1 MKQTTNLLMMTGLL
15 ACCVGSAAQTAAAHF
30 DMSLDDNGNLVEN
43 ISGQAYPVS
52 SQLPAC
58 TVEGLDG
65 VALRFDGYSNYV
77 KAGLPVGSLSK
88 ETLTVS
94 ITLAAEAYPMVAVK
108 DEAEATPAYATICGL
123 IDDIAVCNQADTPS
137 PFTAQQWPDF
147 SYPASRRGAACEVS
161 F

>member
-1 MKQTTNLLMMTGLL
+1 MKLTTNLLMMTGLL

-65 VALRFDGYSNYV
+65 AALRFDGYSSYV
-77 KAGLPVGSLSK
+77 KAGLPVSSLSK

-94 ITLAAEAYPMVAVK
+94 ITLAATCWPSVAARNCRAASGAGWMPCSTRARVL
-108 DEAEATPAYATICGL
+108 P
-123 IDDIAVCNQADTPS
+123 PS
-137 PFTAQQWPDF
+137 I
-147 SYPASRRGAACEVS
+147 
-161 F
+161 